1 MILLKGADHWEK
13 LQMLSPWH
21 IRGKV
26 EKSNDALN
34 GFRNCNNIN
43 GTEDVSYS
51 GPWVMV
57 PISFAY
63 LARFTKG
70 LRCDFKLS
78 WHEQICKLC
87 KVGMIRGDHQSP
99 PCKKPQWRFSP
110 NKTLLCCWYVGKCWE
125 VDNFQ
130 ITEKCPSLQKARYVV
145 NSIFRSSIFGIGS
158 NYDND
163 MRGNFSKQ
171 TVETTV

>member
-1 MILLKGADHWEK
+1 MKSHWEK
-13 LQMLSPWH
+13 WQLLSAWH

-78 WHEQICKLC
+78 WHEQIWKLC
-87 KVGMIRGDHQSP
+87 KVGMIPGDHQFTP
-99 PCKKPQWRFSP
+99 LLVKKPQWRFSP
-110 NKTLLCCWYVGKCWE
+110 NKTRETWE
-125 VDNFQ
+125 SWQFLKIRKMLDFY
-130 ITEKCPSLQKARYVV
+130 KQKVSYL
-145 NSIFRSSIFGIGS
+145 FTF
-158 NYDND
+158 
-163 MRGNFSKQ
+163 
-171 TVETTV
+171 

>member
-1 MILLKGADHWEK
+1 MKSHWEK
-13 LQMLSPWH
+13 WQLLSAWH

-87 KVGMIRGDHQSP
+87 KVGMIWGDHQSP
-99 PCKKPQWRFSP
+99 
-110 NKTLLCCWYVGKCWE
+110 
-125 VDNFQ
+125 
-130 ITEKCPSLQKARYVV
+130 TETSSLQLRMYTKLFSWVV
-145 NSIFRSSIFGIGS
+145 KTQLLLSLSTYIFCQQPVWERIVFCNVFDKTDLKCHIHLIG
-158 NYDND
+158 
-163 MRGNFSKQ
+163 
-171 TVETTV
+171 